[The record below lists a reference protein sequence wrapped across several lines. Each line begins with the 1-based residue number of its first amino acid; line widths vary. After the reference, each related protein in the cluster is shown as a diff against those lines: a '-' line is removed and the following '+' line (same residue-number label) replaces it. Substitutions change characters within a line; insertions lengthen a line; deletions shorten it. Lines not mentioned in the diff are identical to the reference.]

1 MIILKLEYKFLY
13 LSNSKTFAQ
22 KLEKSHCYEFLVC
35 ELVLWETFIETNI
48 IGKLISVNWLKHNPQ
63 VTQTDGEQK

>member
-22 KLEKSHCYEFLVC
+22 KLDKSNCYEFLVY

-48 IGKLISVNWLKHNPQ
+48 IGKLISVNWLKLNPQ